1 MHLCVWV
8 TEDKGT
14 GVCLELFKRSNKD
27 TNPVP
32 SVYRVYVSCLVE
44 KNEMEGLEAD
54 FRELFPLS
62 YQYGCVEA
70 SAVHIDSI
78 SI

>member
-1 MHLCVWV
+1 MHLCVWIS
-8 TEDKGT
+8 EDKGT

-32 SVYRVYVSCLVE
+32 SVYSVYVSCLVE

-62 YQYGCVEA
+62 YQYGRVEA
-70 SAVHIDSI
+70 SVLFT
-78 SI
+78 